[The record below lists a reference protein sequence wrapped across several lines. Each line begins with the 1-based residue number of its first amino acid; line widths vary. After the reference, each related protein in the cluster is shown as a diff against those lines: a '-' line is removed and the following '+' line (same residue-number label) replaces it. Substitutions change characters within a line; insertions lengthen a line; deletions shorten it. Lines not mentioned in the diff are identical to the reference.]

1 VHLGETAFV
10 QEIDDELQL
19 VHDLVVGNLRLI
31 TRLDQRLESSDD
43 KFGGPTAQNCL
54 LAEQVGLGFF
64 RERRLND
71 AGASSTNASRVGER
85 LLEGIAGRVLVDS
98 DQARYTVSFLVL
110 SAYKA
115 SGTFRS
121 DQRNVEVVARLDL
134 IVMDCKPMG
143 EQQKRAVVDIVD
155 DRVVQRF
162 FVPCRALRT

>member
-1 VHLGETAFV
+1 MSINSRTHFAASTA
-10 QEIDDELQL
+10 EHPEPS
-19 VHDLVVGNLRLI
+19 N
-31 TRLDQRLESSDD
+31 
-43 KFGGPTAQNCL
+43 
-54 LAEQVGLGFF
+54 
-64 RERRLND
+64 

-115 SGTFRS
+115 SRTFRS

-162 FVPCRALRT
+162 LYHVGR